1 MAGDP
6 TVPLSSS
13 NAVEPLSVVPERNS
27 QGQRLYPPETQA
39 WLELAK
45 LARLAGF
52 GVAAVAEFLNDG
64 DFAQHILDRVQVR
77 IAELRAVES
86 KLKALRQ
93 EVSTQGR
100 GDMITSTAGETRGIH
115 ATFTRHN
122 RPRLHDFLETRRR
135 RQIRPRLPSKLE
147 TTTKRTVQ

>member
-13 NAVEPLSVVPERNS
+13 NAVEPLSVVPKRNS

-64 DFAQHILDRVQVR
+64 DFAPCPSSRR
-77 IAELRAVES
+77 TAVAPAS
-86 KLKALRQ
+86 VPGQ
-93 EVSTQGR
+93 PGGR
-100 GDMITSTAGETRGIH
+100 ENTRY
-115 ATFTRHN
+115 N
-122 RPRLHDFLETRRR
+122 
-135 RQIRPRLPSKLE
+135 S
-147 TTTKRTVQ
+147 

>member
-1 MAGDP
+1 MAGYP
-6 TVPLSSS
+6 TAPLSSS

-100 GDMITSTAGETRGIH
+100 GSDTTS
-115 ATFTRHN
+115 N
-122 RPRLHDFLETRRR
+122 RRR
-135 RQIRPRLPSKLE
+135 NKASVPRFSRVDNVKSA
-147 TTTKRTVQ
+147 RRWAMGDANGN